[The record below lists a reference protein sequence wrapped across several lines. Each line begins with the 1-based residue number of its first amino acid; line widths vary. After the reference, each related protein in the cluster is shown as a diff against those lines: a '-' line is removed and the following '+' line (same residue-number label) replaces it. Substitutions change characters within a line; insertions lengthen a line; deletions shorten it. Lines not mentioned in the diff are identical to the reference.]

1 MRGSQGTGST
11 HRVDPRVE
19 RTRGCALR
27 AAHELFD
34 EGGPTAVTHAA
45 VAARSGV
52 GRATLYRHWPTQ
64 EMLVLDVVRQ
74 SHAEDPFVPTGEL
87 RKDLYELLERF
98 RVRLLDPAAERHLA
112 ATIERATADPS
123 FAEVRASLTAAF
135 SEPLVRVLKAAVA
148 ANQLERV
155 PDVVAAVDQLVGPL
169 AFRHFFRRRRLTR
182 SFVRQV
188 VEDFVAGHSPTHPA
202 RARHGNRA
210 GDAARLPA
218 TASSIPPGS

>member
-1 MRGSQGTGST
+1 M
-11 HRVDPRVE
+11 DPRVE
-19 RTRGCALR
+19 RTRGSALR

-34 EGGPTAVTHAA
+34 EGGCAAVTHAA

-74 SHAEDPFVPTGEL
+74 SHAEDPFEPTGEL
-87 RKDLYELLERF
+87 RKDLYELLDRF
-98 RVRLLDPAAERHLA
+98 RVRLLDPAAERHMA
-112 ATIERATADPS
+112 ATIERATADPG

-135 SEPLVRVLKAAVA
+135 SEPLVRVLKAAVS

-155 PDVVAAVDQLVGPL
+155 PDVAAAVDQLVGPV

-188 VEDFVAGHSPTHPA
+188 VDDFVAGHSPSPPA
-202 RARHGNRA
+202 RARPGHWD
-210 GDAARLPA
+210 GDTRGLPA
-218 TASSIPPGS
+218 PASSNPPAR